1 MAALDAIIIGTGQA
15 GPSLA
20 GVLAAEGKRIAVVE
34 RKRFGGTCV
43 NTGCIPTKTLV
54 ASARA
59 AWVVRNAG
67 QFGIQI
73 GSTGQADFKVDMK
86 AVRARK
92 DSVAGKSEEGVRQ
105 SLQQLQNCRVVEG
118 HARFT
123 GPHSIAVNGETL
135 EALEIFINTG
145 GRAVIPEIP
154 GLDQVPYWTNS
165 GMVDVDF
172 LPEHLLIIGGS
183 YIALEFAQMYARF
196 GSKVTVMER
205 GPHLLPREDS
215 DIVKAVVQILED
227 EGIQVVTGAEGLAV
241 SKMAA
246 GPEQIQVTWHGGQVS
261 GSHLL
266 LATGRRPNTD
276 DLGLEAAGIE
286 TGEHGY
292 IEVDDELRS
301 SVPGV
306 WALGDCNGK
315 GAWTHTS
322 YNDYE
327 IVAANRKRPG
337 SRRVSDRIQAY
348 NVYIDPPLARAGL
361 SETEVRH
368 AGTAALMA
376 IRPMTK
382 VGRAAEKGET
392 KGFLKI
398 LVDANSHA
406 ILGASLLGVECDEVI
421 HCILDTMYAR
431 APYQILQRA
440 MHIHPTVSELI
451 PTLLGDLKPL

>member
-1 MAALDAIIIGTGQA
+1 MTAALDAIIIGTGQA

-20 GVLAAEGKRIAVVE
+20 SVLAAEGKKIAVIE

-73 GSTGQADFKVDMK
+73 GPATGPDVKVDMK
-86 AVRARK
+86 AVKARK
-92 DSVAGKSEEGVRQ
+92 DSVAGKSERAVRQ
-105 SLQQLQNCRVVEG
+105 SLLQLQNCRVVEG

-123 GPHSIAVNGETL
+123 GPHSVSVNGEIF
-135 EALEIFINTG
+135 EAPEIFLNTG
-145 GRAVIPEIP
+145 GRADIPEIP

-196 GSKVTVMER
+196 GSKVTVLER
-205 GPHLLPREDS
+205 GPHLLPKEDG

-227 EGIQVVTGAEGLAV
+227 EGIRVVTGAEGLAI
-241 SKMAA
+241 SKQK
-246 GPEQIQVTWHGGQVS
+246 ELLVTWHGGQAS
-261 GSHLL
+261 ASHLL
-266 LATGRRPNTD
+266 LAAGRRPNTD
-276 DLGLEAAGIE
+276 DLGLEAAGIK

-327 IVAANRKRPG
+327 IVAANRKQPG

-376 IRPMTK
+376 TRLMTK

-398 LVDANSHA
+398 LVDAASHQ

-421 HCILDTMYAR
+421 HCILDTMYAK
-431 APYQILQRA
+431 APYQTLQRA